1 VTAALR
7 TVETVERKATA
18 ENAETAESYNLKLEL
33 TQKPELNVVSFQF
46 SVLSFQFSVLSSQF

>member
-1 VTAALR
+1 MTAALR

-18 ENAETAESYNLKLEL
+18 ENAETAEFYNLKLEL

-46 SVLSFQFSVLSSQF
+46 SVLSSQF